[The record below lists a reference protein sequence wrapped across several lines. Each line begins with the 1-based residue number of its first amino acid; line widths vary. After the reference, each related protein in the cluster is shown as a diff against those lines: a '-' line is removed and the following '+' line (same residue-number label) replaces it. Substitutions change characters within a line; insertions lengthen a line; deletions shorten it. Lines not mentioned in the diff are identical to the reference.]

1 METFIGLDIETTG
14 LDPEIDDILEVAA
27 VVYNPHTF
35 EEIERYHSVVGYPYG
50 PALLVVLQE
59 LRDLFERYPGAVL
72 VGRNVG
78 TFDRVFLERA
88 DPGITTIL
96 SHRNFDVSTVR
107 MLFSLAFP
115 NFVEPEFEGEQ
126 HRALDNVLN
135 DKRLLEEQVNYL
147 QDLFDN

>member
-1 METFIGLDIETTG
+1 METFIGLDIDTTG

-35 EEIERYHSVVGYPYG
+35 EEIERYHSVCEDG

-115 NFVEPEFEGEQ
+115 
-126 HRALDNVLN
+126 D
-135 DKRLLEEQVNYL
+135 
-147 QDLFDN
+147 